1 VILKKLFCIG
11 AIVATMASL
20 PTHADTLLGIYVGA
34 QAWDM
39 RTEGG
44 FSDDGTNIDF
54 NFDDETKGSFYLAL
68 EHPLPLVPNIKI
80 QRSDMTSDGGVS
92 AVSSFTFDN
101 QSFTAN
107 TSLTTGIDWVST
119 DFILYYELFDN
130 DLLSFDLGV
139 NSKHLD
145 GNVFIQDKGD
155 PTTKGDLDFTG
166 ILPMLYTRIALGVPF
181 TGLGAYVEGSFLSVG
196 DHKVTD
202 YQAVVTYSLL
212 DNILIDTTLQLGFRS
227 MKVELE
233 DLDNLYSD
241 LKFSGVFAGIEV
253 HF

>member
-1 VILKKLFCIG
+1 MMKKSLCIG
-11 AIVATMASL
+11 AIVATIASL
-20 PTHADTLLGIYVGA
+20 PTQADTLLGIYAGA

-39 RTEGG
+39 NTEGG

-54 NFDDETKGSFYLAL
+54 NFDDQTKGNFYLAL

-80 QRSDMTSDGGVS
+80 QRSDMNSDGEVS
-92 AVSSFTFDN
+92 VASSFTFK
-101 QSFTAN
+101 SELFSAN
-107 TSLTTGIDWVST
+107 TALTTNIDLVST

-139 NSKHLD
+139 NGKHLD

-166 ILPMLYTRIALGVPF
+166 ILPMLYTKIAFGVPF
-181 TGLGAYVEGSFLSVG
+181 TGLGAYIEGSFLSVG

-212 DNILIDTTLQLGFRS
+212 DNMVMDTTLQLGFRA
-227 MKVELE
+227 MKMELE
-233 DLDNLYSD
+233 DLDNLYSN
-241 LKFSGVFAGIEV
+241 LEFSGAFAGIEV